1 VATVDNQGP
10 APSRFRAWWGAARPR
25 TLSVSLAPVLVGTA
39 VAHAH
44 GGARALPALA
54 AMLGAVLIQI
64 GTNLANDLFDAQKGA
79 DADDRIGPPRAV
91 QMGWLTPAQMQGG
104 AALVFGAAAGVGLY
118 LVTVGGWPIALVG
131 VLSIAAGIAYTGGP
145 WPLAYCGLG
154 DVAVFLFFGFV
165 AVCGTCY
172 VQMLALPGDALIA
185 SVAIGALA
193 TAVLV
198 VNNLRDV
205 DTDRRAGKH
214 TLAVR
219 WGRGG
224 ARAEYAALLL
234 VAYCVPLALWI
245 GGSLGA
251 AVLLPLAT
259 LPHAARLLH
268 TAWTREDGASL
279 NAALESTARLGL
291 LFALL
296 FAAGL
301 LLGAAR

>member
-1 VATVDNQGP
+1 
-10 APSRFRAWWGAARPR
+10 
-25 TLSVSLAPVLVGTA
+25 VSAAPVLVGTA

-44 GGARALPALA
+44 GAARALPALA
-54 AMLGAVLIQI
+54 ALLGALLIQI

-79 DADDRIGPPRAV
+79 DTDDRIGPPRAV
-91 QMGWLTPAQMQGG
+91 QMGWLSPEQMRGG
-104 AALVFGAAAGVGLY
+104 AAIVFGAAAGVGLY
-118 LVTVGGWPIALVG
+118 LISVGGWPIALIG
-131 VLSIAAGIAYTGGP
+131 ALSIAAGVAYTGGP
-145 WPLAYCGLG
+145 WPLAYLGLG
-154 DVAVFLFFGFV
+154 DLAVFIFFGFV

-172 VQMLALPGDALIA
+172 VQMLAVPTDALAA
-185 SVAIGALA
+185 SIAIGALA

-205 DTDRRAGKH
+205 DTDRRAGKR

-224 ARAEYAALLL
+224 ARAEYAVLLL
-234 VAYCVPLALWI
+234 VAYGVPLGLWI
-245 GGSLGA
+245 VGSSGA

-259 LPHAARLLH
+259 LPRAARLLH
-268 TAWTREDGASL
+268 AAWTREDGASL

>member
-1 VATVDNQGP
+1 MATVGTQRP
-10 APSRFRAWWGAARPR
+10 APSSLRAWWSAARPR
-25 TLSVSLAPVLVGTA
+25 TLPVSAAPVLVGTA

-44 GGARALPALA
+44 GAARALPALA
-54 AMLGAVLIQI
+54 ALVGALLIQI

-91 QMGWLTPAQMQGG
+91 QMGWLSPEQVRSGT
-104 AALVFGAAAGVGLY
+104 ALAFGAATGVGLY
-118 LVTVGGWPIALVG
+118 LVSVGGWPIALVG
-131 VLSIAAGIAYTGGP
+131 ALSIAAGIAYTGGP
-145 WPLAYCGLG
+145 WPLAYHGLG

-172 VQMLALPGDALIA
+172 VQMLTLPGDALAA
-185 SVAIGALA
+185 SLAIGALA

-205 DTDRRAGKH
+205 ETDGRTGKR

-219 WGRGG
+219 WGRSG

-234 VAYCVPLALWI
+234 IAYGVPLGLWI
-245 GGSLGA
+245 GGSARA

-259 LPHAARLLH
+259 LPHAARLLR
-268 TAWTREDGASL
+268 TALTREDGASL
-279 NAALESTARLGL
+279 NAALESTARLAL

-296 FAAGL
+296 LAAGL
-301 LLGAAR
+301 MLGAAP